1 MSSRPTRL
9 AKWLFFF
16 CSCTLGL
23 FSQNT
28 QQPAQ
33 KADYVLQPLDLLKI
47 QIFQEE
53 DLSRDVRI
61 SQEYTITLPL
71 IGVIDLRNKTVRQAQ
86 DLIQDLYR
94 RDYLVNPQ
102 INIIVT
108 DYAKRSINVLG
119 SVGSPGVIYFP
130 QEEGLSLLDAISR
143 AGGFTRLANRRI
155 VKLTRTTAEGKTET
169 YTINV
174 DNIIQGTTNESW
186 VMLKDDI
193 VFVPE
198 RIL

>member
-1 MSSRPTRL
+1 MTSLGYFRILGVLVALGCVELWGEGAPT
-9 AKWLFFF
+9 
-16 CSCTLGL
+16 TG
-23 FSQNT
+23 T
-28 QQPAQ
+28 

-47 QIFQEE
+47 QVFQEE

-71 IGVIDLRNKTVRQAQ
+71 IGTLDLTKKTVRQAQ

-102 INIIVT
+102 VNIIVT

-119 SVGSPGVIYFP
+119 AVGNPGVVYFP
-130 QEEGLSLLDAISR
+130 QEEGLTLLDAISR
-143 AGGFTRLANRRI
+143 AGSFTRLSNRKQ
-155 VKLTRTTAEGKTET
+155 VKLTRTTADGKTET
-169 YTINV
+169 YEINC
-174 DNIIQGTTNESW
+174 DNIIQGASRDTW
-186 VMLKDDI
+186 IIQKDDVI
-193 VFVPE
+193 FVPE